1 MTTRQAET
9 PAFSDLVDG
18 SVQWW
23 THLTWLGYLCFPV
36 LEVLRQPRPFW
47 YYVSVLV
54 ALGLFLAAYL
64 LVLQRPGP
72 MGNAAATALS
82 VVIAV
87 LWHRIF
93 GSSAIV
99 FLLYAAVFAGFQA
112 SLPHATLLAVGLE
125 AFLIAQWR
133 YGHTPPPPLIALGV
147 AVAGITVGSGYIYRW
162 LLANRQLRLARR
174 QVERLAQAAER
185 DRIARDLHDLLG
197 HSLSLVVLKA
207 ELAKRLSRAQPDKLE
222 PELGDIEKAAREA
235 LAQVR
240 AAVRGYRSDGL
251 MQEAERMRQT
261 LADAGIECRLSA
273 EPALLSPSGQS
284 LLSLV
289 LREAVTNI
297 LRHSRVRS
305 CRIDIAP
312 TTELVRLSVAD
323 DGLGRRGA
331 AEGSGLTGMRER
343 LEMAGGRLII
353 EDGPGSTIIVAEL
366 PLLGAVRDKTAEG
379 ALS

>member
-1 MTTRQAET
+1 MTPRPDET
-9 PAFSDLVDG
+9 LAFSDLVNG
-18 SVQWW
+18 SVRWW
-23 THLTWLGYLCFPV
+23 THLMWLGYLCFPL

-47 YYVSVLV
+47 YYISVLV

-72 MGNAAATALS
+72 AGNAAATALS
-82 VVIAV
+82 VAVAV

-99 FLLYAAVFAGFQA
+99 FLLYAAMFAGFQA
-112 SLPHATLLAVGLE
+112 SLRQGALLVAGLE

-133 YGHTPPPPLIALGV
+133 YGHTPPPPLIALGA
-147 AVAGITVGSGYIYRW
+147 AVAGIAVGSAYIYRW

-207 ELAKRLSRAQPDKLE
+207 ALAKRLSRSQPDSLE
-222 PELGDIEKAAREA
+222 SELGDIEKAAREA
-235 LAQVR
+235 LTQVR

-251 MQEAERMRQT
+251 LQEAERMRQT
-261 LADAGIECRLSA
+261 LTDAGIECRLSA
-273 EPALLSPSGQS
+273 ETALLAPSGQS

-289 LREAVTNI
+289 LRESVTNI
-297 LRHSRVRS
+297 LRHSRARS
-305 CRIDIAP
+305 CRIEIASIGGQ
-312 TTELVRLSVAD
+312 VRLLVAD
-323 DGLGRRGA
+323 DGVGRRTA
-331 AEGSGLTGMRER
+331 AEGSGLKGMRER
-343 LEMAGGRLII
+343 LEAAGGKLQI
-353 EDGPGSTIIVAEL
+353 EDGPGTTIVAEL
-366 PLLGAVRDKTAEG
+366 PLLREALEMTAEG
-379 ALS
+379 AMP